1 MIEAQR
7 IELFE
12 ELMKDIISEDAK
24 KWLMKNGFF
33 KAPASTKYHFV
44 YEGGLF
50 DHSVNVLNALSDLTE
65 KLDLQW
71 QRPESP
77 KIIGMFH
84 DLCKTDQY
92 LWNPILGKYE
102 WNKDQRII
110 GHGDKSVKYVEEN
123 ILKLTDEEKACIRC
137 HMGAF
142 DKQEMWTVYTNN
154 IHQFP
159 NVLYTHT
166 ADMIASHIVEI

>member
-1 MIEAQR
+1 MIEIQR
-7 IELFE
+7 IKQFE
-12 ELMKDIISEDAK
+12 ELMGGIVTDDAK
-24 KWLMKNGFF
+24 KWLKKNGFF

-50 DHSVNVLNALSDLTE
+50 DHSINVLKSLVELTE
-65 KLDLQW
+65 KLDLKW

-84 DLCKTDQY
+84 DLCKCDQY
-92 LWNPILGKYE
+92 IWNPVLEKFE
-102 WNKDQRII
+102 WNKDQKIV
-110 GHGDKSVKYVEEN
+110 GHGEKSVQYIEEN
-123 ILKLTDEEKACIRC
+123 IMPLTDEEKACIKC

-142 DKQEMWTVYTNN
+142 DRQEMWTVYTTN

-159 NVLYTHT
+159 NVLWTHT
-166 ADMIASHIVEI
+166 ADMMASHIIEI